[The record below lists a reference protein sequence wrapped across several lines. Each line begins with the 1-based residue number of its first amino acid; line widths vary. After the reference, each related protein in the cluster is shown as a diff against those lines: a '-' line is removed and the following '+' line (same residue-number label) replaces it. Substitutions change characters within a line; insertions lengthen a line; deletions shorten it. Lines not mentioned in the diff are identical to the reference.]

1 MASRTGQKTE
11 SGLQLPEG
19 ESTIGRMSGNSL
31 SRAMAKFGI
40 NPQEEEDQE
49 YEKMLGDFMSKANSG
64 RMQGKGQFAKVF
76 TPDAKGFQ
84 DYIAAD
90 AAYNLHQGEG
100 GKAWQ
105 DKRNKADFGK
115 MGFMP

>member
-1 MASRTGQKTE
+1 MALTGL
-11 SGLQLPEG
+11 SLPEG
-19 ESTIGRMSGNSL
+19 QSTIGRMSGNSL

-40 NPQEEEDQE
+40 NPKKEEDQA

-64 RMQGKGQFAKVF
+64 RMQGQGKYSKVF
-76 TPDAKGFQ
+76 EPNAKGFQ

-100 GKAWQ
+100 GKAWK
-105 DKRNKADFGK
+105 DKMGKADFGK
-115 MGFMP
+115 MGLIP